1 MTPVVD
7 VPFAMSKD
15 PMSDP
20 NMPAAPGSELDELH
34 QRVDAIL
41 DLPVAKESD
50 AWPLP
55 LTDTLDDQRVGYRS
69 GSAASKPKSSW
80 P

>member
-1 MTPVVD
+1 MP
-7 VPFAMSKD
+7 KD
-15 PMSDP
+15 PKFDP
-20 NMPAAPGSELDELH
+20 NMPAAPASELDELH
-34 QRVDAIL
+34 QRVDAL
-41 DLPVAKESD
+41 PDLPIAKEAD

-55 LTDTLDDQRVGYRS
+55 LTDTHGDHRVGYRS